1 MFSRRILAGI
11 VKASEAVHKMIMEE
25 IQIGIPPSK
34 ILLGGFSQ
42 GGALA
47 LYSGLTFPQKLAGI
61 ISLSGWLPLRKAF
74 PSAQKAPKDLPVS
87 INKYNKS

>member
-1 MFSRRILAGI
+1 MRVFAGI
-11 VKASEAVHKMIMEE
+11 VKASETVHKMIMDE
-25 IQIGIPPSK
+25 IQVGIPPNK

-47 LYSGLTFPQKLAGI
+47 LYSALTFHQKLAGVV
-61 ISLSGWLPLRKAF
+61 SLSGWLPLRKVF

-87 INKYNKS
+87 INTNYNKNWT